1 MMLRQGVEKGQR
13 RPTRQGGA
21 DPRRLNNE
29 TEAQGKKKK
38 REKEETTMKRG

>member
-1 MMLRQGVEKGQR
+1 VEKGQR

-29 TEAQGKKKK
+29 TGAQEKKERK
-38 REKEETTMKRG
+38 KEETTMKRG